1 MENILKD
8 IGEKKETQ
16 EMDILLGEIEAME
29 GISTDSASAV
39 RGICEHSPAYKNSS
53 SNELKWMKPFGGII
67 HSFFNRTLW
76 EIAIREECEEHSWPH
91 PRIDDKKAREPG
103 FKK

>member
-53 SNELKWMKPFGGII
+53 SNELK
-67 HSFFNRTLW
+67 
-76 EIAIREECEEHSWPH
+76 
-91 PRIDDKKAREPG
+91 
-103 FKK
+103 